1 MNRRQEN
8 STYTMANR
16 LADTVAGPNQI
27 TGRSVSLPAA
37 RRFDAARKEIARAPW
52 VQMAGEEATVGDYFA
67 LLKPRVMSLVV
78 FTGLTGMM
86 MAPGAINP
94 LIGFIAL
101 LCIAVGA
108 GASGALNMWY
118 DADIDAL
125 MERTKG
131 RPVPMGRVAPAE
143 ALNLGVTLS
152 LGSILLMGIAV
163 NAASAALLALTIGF
177 YLVIYTMWLKR
188 RTPQNIVIGGA
199 AGAFPPMIG
208 WAAVTGAVSVESIVL
223 FMIIFMW
230 TPPHFWAL
238 ALYRSAEY
246 AKVGVPMLPVV
257 AGRVE
262 TCKQILIYTALM
274 IPTALTPWLM
284 GFASIY
290 YGAGAALLSAGFA
303 FMAVRVWNARN
314 LTGDAGDKPARQLFA
329 YSILYLMLIFA
340 ALLAEGILDLG
351 SRA

>member
-1 MNRRQEN
+1 MDGHQN
-8 STYTMANR
+8 SSGYRMANHA
-16 LADTVAGPNQI
+16 ADTVIGAGN
-27 TGRSVSLPAA
+27 GASLPAA
-37 RRFDAARKEIARAPW
+37 RMFTAARSEIARAPRANI
-52 VQMAGEEATVGDYFA
+52 VAEEATVGDYFA

-78 FTGLTGMM
+78 FTGLVGMM
-86 MAPGAINP
+86 MAPGHINP
-94 LIGFIAL
+94 VIGFIAL
-101 LCIAVGA
+101 LCIAIGA

-118 DADIDAL
+118 DADIDAH
-125 MERTKG
+125 MERTKT
-131 RPVPMGRVAPAE
+131 RPIPMGRVAPAE

-152 LGSILLMGIAV
+152 LGAILLIGIAV
-163 NAASAALLALTIGF
+163 NATTAALLALTIGF
-177 YLVIYTMWLKR
+177 YMFIYTMWLKR

-208 WAAVTGAVSVESIVL
+208 WAAVTGTVSIESIVL

-238 ALYRSAEY
+238 ALYRSEEY

-274 IPTALTPWLM
+274 IPVVLAPWLM

-290 YGAGAALLSAGFA
+290 YGASAAVLSLIFA
-303 FMAVRVWNARN
+303 VLAVRVWNVRN
-314 LTGDAGDKPARQLFA
+314 ITGDAGDKPAKQLFA
-329 YSILYLMLIFA
+329 YSILYLMLLFT
-340 ALLAEGILDLG
+340 ALLAEGVFDLG